1 MGASMKQQTILL
13 KSAWD
18 MVNIGHTPGTLHI
31 REQHL
36 PDVPVDRA
44 WAIRY

>member
-1 MGASMKQQTILL
+1 MKQQAILL

-18 MVNIGHTPGTLHI
+18 TINIGDIGHTPGTLHV

-36 PDVPVDRA
+36 PNVPVDRA